1 MINELRIDE
10 MIKDGCLLTSGSIN
24 DFNTMT
30 IGWGMIGTIWRKKT
44 FIVYVKPTRYT
55 YNYMENND
63 YFTVTFFKEKYKEEM
78 VYLGTKSGRDTNKV
92 KDVNFHPLE
101 IDNGVTFKEAYCT
114 ILCKKYYYTDIDKNN
129 IPEEAV
135 DRYYKDNSLHR
146 VYYGEIIKI
155 LDN

>member
-1 MINELRIDE
+1 MINELKIDE
-10 MIKDGCLLTSGSIN
+10 MIKDGCLLTSGNIN

-63 YFTVTFFKEKYKEEM
+63 YFTVSFYKEQYKEAM

-92 KDVNFHPLE
+92 KDMNFHPVPL
-101 IDNGVTFKEAYCT
+101 NNSVTFKEAYCT
-114 ILCKKYYYTDIDKNN
+114 ILCKKYYYTDINQKNV
-129 IPEEAV
+129 PEEAI
-135 DRYYKDNSLHR
+135 DRYYKDNCLHR
-146 VYYGEIIKI
+146 VYYGEIISI
-155 LDN
+155 INN

>member
-1 MINELRIDE
+1 MINELKIDE

-63 YFTVTFFKEKYKEEM
+63 YFTVTFYKEQYKEEM

-101 IDNGVTFKEAYCT
+101 IDNCVTFKEAYCT

-155 LDN
+155 LNN